1 MKRLILAL
9 FLTLGALPAGA
20 KPYEVIS
27 IQNGNAEIRD
37 TDKHKLFKVKT
48 GTPLE
53 DGWTVVTV
61 DKDAVIIEKWLNDEE
76 RIRGV
81 LPVRIQKE
89 KKR

>member
-1 MKRLILAL
+1 MKILILAL

-20 KPYEVIS
+20 KTYEVIS

-37 TDKHKLFKVKT
+37 TDKHKLFKVKP
-48 GTPLE
+48 GAPLE

-81 LPVRIQKE
+81 LPARIQKE

>member
-1 MKRLILAL
+1 
-9 FLTLGALPAGA
+9 
-20 KPYEVIS
+20 
-27 IQNGNAEIRD
+27 
-37 TDKHKLFKVKT
+37 
-48 GTPLE
+48 
-53 DGWTVVTV
+53 VVTV

>member
-37 TDKHKLFKVKT
+37 TDKHKLFKAKT

-89 KKR
+89 KKD